1 MITRYRHTNQN
12 LQTKLRR
19 TLRKAGVTPWPK
31 LYQNL
36 RSTRQTELADRFPV
50 HVVCAWLGNSA
61 PVAMK
66 HYLQVTD
73 EHFRQAAQ
81 EAVQKAVQPPSA
93 ATCQNPPA
101 EPGPKE
107 EPAFVASGQRVADS
121 GKNISKDMVGDT
133 GLEQPSKGQ
142 QKRKSLPEAAQNAAH
157 LSAPA
162 DVADVA
168 DLAARLAA
176 LPENVRRALAAALA
190 AK

>member
-1 MITRYRHTNQN
+1 VITRYRHTNQN

-50 HVVCAWLGNSA
+50 HVVCAWLGNST

-121 GKNISKDMVGDT
+121 GKNISKNMVGDT
-133 GLEQPSKGQ
+133 GLEPVTSCVSSRRSSQSELIAPKPTIIGYPTPPNCQPQ
-142 QKRKSLPEAAQNAAH
+142 FAFHAPFRVAQARKTN
-157 LSAPA
+157 
-162 DVADVA
+162 
-168 DLAARLAA
+168 
-176 LPENVRRALAAALA
+176 
-190 AK
+190 